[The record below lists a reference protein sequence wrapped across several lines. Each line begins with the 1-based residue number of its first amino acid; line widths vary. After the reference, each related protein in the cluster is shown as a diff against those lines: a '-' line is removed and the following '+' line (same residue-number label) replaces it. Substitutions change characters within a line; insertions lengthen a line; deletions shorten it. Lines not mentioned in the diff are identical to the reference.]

1 MGLMDWVSR
10 KQGLTLDGVKRES
23 IRLDIRERQKLA
35 KLEQLEKERE
45 TIFHRGSKERSAVR
59 RRQLARQ
66 YDLRTRGVKQLE
78 RELSMISK
86 EITTIGAIQAALER
100 SHVGREGASK
110 LLMKMN
116 ESELSTMLEDD
127 KISQEM
133 YMDKLTDVMGV
144 IHEAPEALVH
154 ELGNEGS
161 EVMNI
166 WQRMDE
172 GEIEGFEAGMKEAR
186 AVAKEKA
193 ERQLE
198 REQ

>member
-1 MGLMDWVSR
+1 MGLLDWVAR

-35 KLEQLEKERE
+35 KLENLERE
-45 TIFHRGSKERSAVR
+45 REAIFHRGSKERSPVR
-59 RRQLARQ
+59 RRQMARQ
-66 YDLRTRGVKQLE
+66 YDLRTRGVKQIE

-100 SHVGREGASK
+100 SQVGREGASK

-127 KISQEM
+127 KITQEV

-186 AVAKEKA
+186 AVARDKA
-193 ERQLE
+193 ERQLD
-198 REQ
+198 REP